1 MKHHPSLIKLLL
13 TFLKIGAFTFGGGY
27 ALIQRIVVEQEHWLT
42 YEEMLEIIIIAESTP
57 GPVSLNVATFVGFK
71 RRGVL
76 GSLFASMGLAIPS
89 LVIIYLIAIFFDDI
103 KGNTMIAG
111 ALSGIKTAI
120 VILVTSAL
128 MKLIKLLPQNKIT
141 FIIIGL
147 LTLVMF
153 TLDMLGTPI
162 SGILFIIAGALIGL
176 LLHGISSFIKRRGN
190 KV

>member
-1 MKHHPSLIKLLL
+1 MIP
-13 TFLKIGAFTFGGGY
+13 
-27 ALIQRIVVEQEHWLT
+27 LIQRIVVEQEHWLT
-42 YEEMLEIIIIAESTP
+42 YEAMLEIIIIAESTP